1 MNSVPVPE
9 PLLPEPTFY
18 AAPDAAARQRLVDTH
33 RPTLERAVETLRA
46 RTHWSPYPEDPA
58 AYGTDAEAEGERA
71 FHALLDKPFP
81 LDQPGRDGTVGPL
94 PAEGGEVSPYGFG
107 LGISYPHSDPEA
119 LLAGAEAAA
128 DEWRQAG
135 ALVRA
140 AVCLEILARINAR
153 SAEFAQAAMHTSGH
167 GPVMGFHAGAVHAQ
181 DRGLE
186 AVAAAYTEQ
195 TRLPARALWTKPL
208 PSGEPCSMEKT
219 FTPAGLGT
227 ALLVGNRIFPAWSG
241 YAGLFASL
249 ATGNPV
255 IVKPHPAAVLP
266 LALTVA
272 VARDVLT
279 AAGFAPGLVA
289 LAAEHPGEGLA
300 RALAVRPEIR
310 IVDFTGTTAFGRWLK
325 DNARHAQLF
334 TSTTAVNTVLIESTE
349 HYAAMLDN
357 LAFSLALYSGQLC
370 TSPQN
375 ILIPRAG
382 IRTDLGRKGHLD
394 VVADLAAAVTR
405 LLTDDAFACD
415 LLGALCG
422 PAEAAS
428 AELAASGALGP
439 VVLAGRTVHHPRHPR
454 ATVRTPTLVALDA
467 ARPQDR
473 AALAHARPG
482 PVFFTVAVD
491 SADDGIAL
499 LHTTA
504 TTAGSLSAGAW
515 TASEQVEHAVT
526 RACADAGVMLSLGM
540 TGDWYLTQSAVYSDL
555 HGTGANPA
563 SDHAFCDGAFVARR
577 FRTVEVRRRV

>member
-1 MNSVPVPE
+1 MNPIPVQDSFP
-9 PLLPEPTFY
+9 
-18 AAPDAAARQRLVDTH
+18 ADVADATRQILVDAH
-33 RPTLERAVETLRA
+33 RPTLERAVETLRTRA
-46 RTHWSPYPEDPA
+46 HWSPYPEDPG
-58 AYGTDAEAEGERA
+58 AYGTDAEAAGERA
-71 FHALLDKPFP
+71 FRALLDRPFP
-81 LDQPGRDGTVGPL
+81 LEQPGRDGTVGPA
-94 PAEGGEVSPYGFG
+94 PAEGGEISPYGFA
-107 LGISYPHSDPEA
+107 LGISYPHSDPGT
-119 LLAGAEAAA
+119 LLACAEAAA
-128 DEWRQAG
+128 DDWRRAG
-135 ALVRA
+135 ALIRA

-153 SAEFAQAAMHTSGH
+153 SAEFAHAAMHTSGH
-167 GPVMGFHAGAVHAQ
+167 GPVMAFHAGAVHAQ

-195 TRLPARALWTKPL
+195 DRLPAHVLWNKPL
-208 PSGEPCSMEKT
+208 ASGEPCVMEKT
-219 FTPAGLGT
+219 FTPSGRGT

-272 VARDVLT
+272 VARDVL
-279 AAGFAPGLVA
+279 AEAGFSGDLVA
-289 LAAEHPGEGLA
+289 LAVEHPEEGLA
-300 RALAVRPEIR
+300 RTLAVRPEIR
-310 IVDFTGTTAFGRWLK
+310 IVDFTGTTAFGRWLR
-325 DNARHAQLF
+325 DHARQAEVF

-382 IRTDLGRKGHLD
+382 IRTDRGRKGYLE
-394 VVADLAAAVTR
+394 VVADLAAAITR
-405 LLTDDAFACD
+405 LLGRDAFACD

-422 PAEAAS
+422 PEAAES
-428 AELAASGALGP
+428 AERADAGAFGP
-439 VVLAGRTVHHPRHPR
+439 VVLAGRAVHHPHHPG

-467 ARPQDR
+467 ARSEDR
-473 AALAHARPG
+473 ATLAHAHPG

-491 SADDGIAL
+491 SADDGVDL
-499 LHTTA
+499 LLDTA
-504 TTAGSLSAGAW
+504 RTAGSLSAGAW
-515 TASEQVEHAVT
+515 TASEDVEHAVT
-526 RACADAGVMLSLGM
+526 HACAEAGVMLSLNM

-577 FRTVEVRRRV
+577 FRTVAVRRRV